1 MTRKLIFG
9 LMLAALA
16 PTAAVSQEVTLQPIA
31 AFEHDRPTA
40 AVIDRTGRL
49 FVSLP
54 FGPFSGADQVATVVE
69 VLSDGSKRAYPNAE
83 WNRKAVGAPSERF
96 LNVQSLTVDG
106 QGFLWALDTG
116 SPRRTGVVPGGAK
129 LVQIDTLRDKVVRS
143 ILIGPPALTD
153 ADSYLNDVR
162 VDARRQVA
170 YITDSARGGIIVVD
184 LVRSSARMVLASPA
198 PPVAMAE
205 PRRPL
210 IVEGLTLAGADGRAQ
225 SLATDGIAL
234 SPDGNVLYFTYRPF
248 AGSSRLYSVRTSD
261 LRDARMSAS
270 ELAQRVA
277 DAGPG
282 VISDGIEFRDGVV
295 YYTDLERGAI
305 ACAVPGQ
312 PPQIVA
318 QSPLLSWP
326 DGIAFDSDG
335 SMIVAVAQFHRVAAL
350 NAGQERGS
358 PPYMVYRISN
368 RGSGGARTPGTCLAD
383 PSDRSA
389 TSDWKSR

>member
-1 MTRKLIFG
+1 M
-9 LMLAALA
+9 
-16 PTAAVSQEVTLQPIA
+16 
-31 AFEHDRPTA
+31 
-40 AVIDRTGRL
+40 
-49 FVSLP
+49 
-54 FGPFSGADQVATVVE
+54 
-69 VLSDGSKRAYPNAE
+69 
-83 WNRKAVGAPSERF
+83 
-96 LNVQSLTVDG
+96 
-106 QGFLWALDTG
+106 
-116 SPRRTGVVPGGAK
+116 
-129 LVQIDTLRDKVVRS
+129 
-143 ILIGPPALTD
+143 
-153 ADSYLNDVR
+153 R

-210 IVEGLTLAGADGRAQ
+210 IVEGLTLAGADGRA
-225 SLATDGIAL
+225 
-234 SPDGNVLYFTYRPF
+234 
-248 AGSSRLYSVRTSD
+248 
-261 LRDARMSAS
+261 
-270 ELAQRVA
+270 
-277 DAGPG
+277 
-282 VISDGIEFRDGVV
+282 
-295 YYTDLERGAI
+295 
-305 ACAVPGQ
+305 Q